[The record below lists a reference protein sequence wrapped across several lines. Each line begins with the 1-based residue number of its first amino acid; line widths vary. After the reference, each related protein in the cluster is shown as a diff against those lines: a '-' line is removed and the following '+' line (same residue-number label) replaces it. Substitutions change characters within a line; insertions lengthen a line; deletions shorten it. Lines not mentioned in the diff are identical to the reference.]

1 MVRAVDV
8 AVQHGYPMEGIME
21 LKDLNPFTQMGKM
34 METWT
39 KMAEDTTSRASA
51 FWTEMDKVDA
61 QRIERTTAAI
71 DEVARLQKE
80 TLAYTTKLSSEMRK
94 MSADAMKQFT
104 AFAPKAAPA
113 SSTPAS

>member
-1 MVRAVDV
+1 
-8 AVQHGYPMEGIME
+8 ME

-39 KMAEDTTSRASA
+39 KMAEDSTSRASA
-51 FWTEMDKVDA
+51 FWAEMDKADA
-61 QRIERTTAAI
+61 QRVERTTVAI

-80 TLAYTTKLSSEMRK
+80 TLAYTAKLSTEWRK

-104 AFAPKAAPA
+104 TFASKAVPAAPA
-113 SSTPAS
+113 A